1 MASRSR
7 QVQNS
12 TLLIVNPQDGERD
25 LVISLS
31 EARRADGRNDKTAS
45 TVSQSYETLWLGGA
59 DTNWDDGGHSRMRD
73 TAEKTGYGCMVTTG
87 EKDLGT

>member
-12 TLLIVNPQDGERD
+12 TWLIVNPQDGERD

-45 TVSQSYETLWLGGA
+45 SVSQS
-59 DTNWDDGGHSRMRD
+59 
-73 TAEKTGYGCMVTTG
+73 VV
-87 EKDLGT
+87 